1 MKCNLCQKKIN
12 LKQGLVGIASLVICR
27 ACFKKLMIDFEKTE
41 PVQKK
46 HNKKVQLKKVSIL
59 RNIFDLLGGKE

>member
-1 MKCNLCQKKIN
+1 MNCNLCQKKIN

-27 ACFKKLMIDFEKTE
+27 ACFKKLIIDFEKTE
-41 PVQKK
+41 PIQKK
-46 HNKKVQLKKVSIL
+46 KKVQLKKVSIL